1 MNVNKNNGE
10 KDEVD
15 KDKRDESKIMKN
27 FDAVLKDIKN
37 NGRTTN
43 LTSVRSRGGNIKS
56 TSTDNKITKTQEE
69 WCLKKTMDFMKY

>member
-10 KDEVD
+10 EDEIDED
-15 KDKRDESKIMKN
+15 KHDKSKITKN

-43 LTSVRSRGGNIKS
+43 LTSVRSRGSNINLHLLTIKLLKRKKS
-56 TSTDNKITKTQEE
+56 GA
-69 WCLKKTMDFMKY
+69 